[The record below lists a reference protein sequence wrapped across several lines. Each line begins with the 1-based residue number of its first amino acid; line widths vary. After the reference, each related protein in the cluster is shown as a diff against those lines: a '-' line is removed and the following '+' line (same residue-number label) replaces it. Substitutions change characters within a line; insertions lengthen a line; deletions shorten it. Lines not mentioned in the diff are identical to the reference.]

1 MKGLY
6 STVSVSPL
14 SRSEMH
20 CCCASIVFWALPD
33 PEYCERRLSSHIQS
47 VSFRQGCVTAGRPP
61 C

>member
-47 VSFRQGCVTAGRPP
+47 PLACRR
-61 C
+61 